1 MARLKRET
9 GVSALRSKA
18 TSLPV
23 NAHELQEV
31 LDNAL
36 QELPEKYR
44 AALILCYL
52 EGQTQEQA
60 AVQLG
65 CPLGTVRSR
74 LAVGRKLLQTRL
86 TRSGFALSAAGLATL
101 MTVQT
106 VSARLP
112 IKLFAST
119 VHAATQY
126 TSGTPL
132 RALASASVA
141 WLVKSGLQSVALTKL
156 VWISVGIVTLGV
168 LAGGAGLARNMQA
181 GGAEA
186 SQVKQETRG
195 QPKAKT
201 KEAKREVEKPRT
213 DRLGDPL
220 PAGAIARLGSVRFY
234 HGPDLHRLSFTPDG
248 KRIISEGKESVRLW
262 DAVTGTEIKSRLE
275 PRQFADPANIGA
287 TSAFGGDDELIT
299 AQGSRQALLK
309 HQYSSVKLPN
319 GTALNLHNR
328 DVIHIRNLKTG
339 LDEQTFAAETNR
351 WHFAIHLSSDGK
363 LLFASNVNDTQREM
377 YEVTVWDV
385 EKGRQI
391 QKLPGAQGRV
401 IAVSANRTRL
411 VESNYDGRFALWN
424 LKTGRRIF
432 DEDSSYSMTQTVF
445 LPPGSDRVLTFG
457 DSSLSTWS
465 STTGQRRDRSICRG
479 THTGIR
485 TERICSRPMA
495 TMP

>member
-1 MARLKRET
+1 M
-9 GVSALRSKA
+9 
-18 TSLPV
+18 
-23 NAHELQEV
+23 
-31 LDNAL
+31 
-36 QELPEKYR
+36 
-44 AALILCYL
+44 
-52 EGQTQEQA
+52 
-60 AVQLG
+60 
-65 CPLGTVRSR
+65 
-74 LAVGRKLLQTRL
+74 
-86 TRSGFALSAAGLATL
+86 
-101 MTVQT
+101 
-106 VSARLP
+106 
-112 IKLFAST
+112 
-119 VHAATQY
+119 
-126 TSGTPL
+126 
-132 RALASASVA
+132 
-141 WLVKSGLQSVALTKL
+141 
-156 VWISVGIVTLGV
+156 
-168 LAGGAGLARNMQA
+168 
-181 GGAEA
+181 
-186 SQVKQETRG
+186 
-195 QPKAKT
+195 
-201 KEAKREVEKPRT
+201 
-213 DRLGDPL
+213 
-220 PAGAIARLGSVRFY
+220 
-234 HGPDLHRLSFTPDG
+234 
-248 KRIISEGKESVRLW
+248 
-262 DAVTGTEIKSRLE
+262 
-275 PRQFADPANIGA
+275 
-287 TSAFGGDDELIT
+287 
-299 AQGSRQALLK
+299 
-309 HQYSSVKLPN
+309 
-319 GTALNLHNR
+319 
-328 DVIHIRNLKTG
+328 IHIRNLKTG